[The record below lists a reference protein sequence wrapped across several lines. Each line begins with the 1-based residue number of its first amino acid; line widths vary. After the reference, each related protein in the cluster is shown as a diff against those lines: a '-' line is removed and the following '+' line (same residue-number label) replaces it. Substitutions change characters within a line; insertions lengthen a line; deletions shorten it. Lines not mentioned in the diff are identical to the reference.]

1 MRLERAMTPGADAR
15 SRLNKSRPAMVTVWD
30 HAPSRRSENCNAA
43 VPSSFGS
50 SQLRITLPPA
60 MAVTRGVMLPRG
72 GGAAIFRQ
80 LSAVIRGPDL
90 ELQPASP
97 RIDGMATEK
106 PKADEAWSNCL
117 RVISIFFIAIHSPL
131 KEGARPEVRSYG
143 AAVAFNL
150 RHRELRNYFCRG
162 GQRRSAK
169 GGTSRHSATSARRC
183 TNRNDVGKVSF
194 AVARKARGE
203 TRRAEILFSQA
214 RPGLKTAVRRSRD
227 DRGAWPVAA
236 ARQSRKR
243 PFVWT
248 CPRRLRSGRRC
259 LVGKMFVPHWKPVPD
274 AVPPR
279 SVRYAQGSTCHGTG
293 LSPAQKRGSPA
304 RGESLQ
310 WRLAGIRFE
319 CVPAWVR
326 RWRL

>member
-1 MRLERAMTPGADAR
+1 
-15 SRLNKSRPAMVTVWD
+15 
-30 HAPSRRSENCNAA
+30 
-43 VPSSFGS
+43 
-50 SQLRITLPPA
+50 
-60 MAVTRGVMLPRG
+60 MLPG
-72 GGAAIFRQ
+72 GAGAAISRE
-80 LSAVIRGPDL
+80 LAAVIRGPDL
-90 ELQPASP
+90 ELQPRRP
-97 RIDGMATEK
+97 RIDGKATEK
-106 PKADEAWSNCL
+106 AKADEAWSNCL

-131 KEGARPEVRSYG
+131 KEGAKPEMRSYG
-143 AAVAFNL
+143 AAWRLICSAVSCGTTL
-150 RHRELRNYFCRG
+150 VE

-169 GGTSRHSATSARRC
+169 GGTSRRSATSARRC

-203 TRRAEILFSQA
+203 TRRAESLFSQA

-243 PFVWT
+243 PFVSI

-274 AVPPR
+274 PVPPR
-279 SVRYAQGSTCHGTG
+279 SVPSPHATTFHTPS
-293 LSPAQKRGSPA
+293 LSPATNPTSPA
-304 RGESLQ
+304 RPASLQ

-319 CVPAWVR
+319 CVPAWIR
-326 RWRL
+326 RWRPQRVR

>member
-1 MRLERAMTPGADAR
+1 MRLRLERAMTPGADAR
-15 SRLNKSRPAMVTVWD
+15 SRLNKSRPAMVTGWD

-131 KEGARPEVRSYG
+131 KEGAKPERPSYG
-143 AAVAFNL
+143 AAWRLICSAVSCGTTLAEGGSESLPSEAL
-150 RHRELRNYFCRG
+150 RDAQ
-162 GQRRSAK
+162 QR
-169 GGTSRHSATSARRC
+169 
-183 TNRNDVGKVSF
+183 
-194 AVARKARGE
+194 ARGD
-203 TRRAEILFSQA
+203 
-214 RPGLKTAVRRSRD
+214 VRI
-227 DRGAWPVAA
+227 
-236 ARQSRKR
+236 
-243 PFVWT
+243 
-248 CPRRLRSGRRC
+248 
-259 LVGKMFVPHWKPVPD
+259 
-274 AVPPR
+274 
-279 SVRYAQGSTCHGTG
+279 
-293 LSPAQKRGSPA
+293 
-304 RGESLQ
+304 E
-310 WRLAGIRFE
+310 
-319 CVPAWVR
+319 
-326 RWRL
+326 